1 MFGMDA
7 AYREYAVMVYK
18 FLLSLCYEEE
28 LAEELTQ
35 ETFYQAVRSVDRY
48 DGSCKVSTWL
58 CQIAKHLWYRE
69 IERRKDEL
77 KKDVKPLKK
86 LKRVTRQMIAGTVL
100 FCIVVIGITLGA
112 YETYYGEVVQP
123 DSEDVKITCEKID
136 PFVRI
141 GFELQE
147 EGVYLEA
154 MVNEENEKTHICLVE
169 RRIRPFEKEE
179 RITNNA
185 YYEYIYVS
193 ADHGIKEASDKETVE
208 VEFKDTTKTVKITDL
223 YTEKEIQNLK

>member
-1 MFGMDA
+1 MFDMDA

-141 GFELQE
+141 GFELQA
-147 EGVYLEA
+147 VSY
-154 MVNEENEKTHICLVE
+154 THL
-169 RRIRPFEKEE
+169 R
-179 RITNNA
+179 A
-185 YYEYIYVS
+185 
-193 ADHGIKEASDKETVE
+193 HET
-208 VEFKDTTKTVKITDL
+208 
-223 YTEKEIQNLK
+223 

>member
-1 MFGMDA
+1 MFDMDA
-7 AYREYAVMVYK
+7 VYREYAVMVYK

-100 FCIVVIGITLGA
+100 FCIVVIGIALGA

-123 DSEDVKITCEKID
+123 NSEDVKITCEKID
-136 PFVRI
+136 PVVRI
-141 GFELQE
+141 G
-147 EGVYLEA
+147 LE
-154 MVNEENEKTHICLVE
+154 
-169 RRIRPFEKEE
+169 P
-179 RITNNA
+179 
-185 YYEYIYVS
+185 
-193 ADHGIKEASDKETVE
+193 
-208 VEFKDTTKTVKITDL
+208 
-223 YTEKEIQNLK
+223 

>member
-1 MFGMDA
+1 MDA

-100 FCIVVIGITLGA
+100 FCIVVIGIALGA

-123 DSEDVKITCEKID
+123 NSEDVKITCEKID
-136 PFVRI
+136 PVVRI
-141 GFELQE
+141 GFE
-147 EGVYLEA
+147 
-154 MVNEENEKTHICLVE
+154 
-169 RRIRPFEKEE
+169 P
-179 RITNNA
+179 
-185 YYEYIYVS
+185 
-193 ADHGIKEASDKETVE
+193 
-208 VEFKDTTKTVKITDL
+208 
-223 YTEKEIQNLK
+223 

>member
-1 MFGMDA
+1 MFDMDA

-100 FCIVVIGITLGA
+100 FCIVVIGITLEA

-154 MVNEENEKTHICLVE
+154 MVNEENEKTHICLGE

>member
-1 MFGMDA
+1 MFDMDA
-7 AYREYAVMVYK
+7 VYREYAVMVYK

-100 FCIVVIGITLGA
+100 FCIVVIGIALGA

-123 DSEDVKITCEKID
+123 NSEDVKITCEKID
-136 PFVRI
+136 PVVRI
-141 GFELQE
+141 GFE
-147 EGVYLEA
+147 
-154 MVNEENEKTHICLVE
+154 
-169 RRIRPFEKEE
+169 P
-179 RITNNA
+179 
-185 YYEYIYVS
+185 
-193 ADHGIKEASDKETVE
+193 
-208 VEFKDTTKTVKITDL
+208 
-223 YTEKEIQNLK
+223 